1 MVNLFDKNGMYDLRK
16 EKIVEKAMDLFL
28 RKGFEKTSIIDIAKT
43 VGIEGPGFYHYF
55 NSKEDLLRQ
64 VLERS
69 INMFQKDVVEKVR
82 EIDDP
87 EKKLQAMIRRVVKLI
102 ARRKEISLI
111 MDDSLLRGAGKVAK
125 VVYREP
131 FDIVRDTIQELA
143 KTKGIKESF
152 NPTVATFCLIGMT
165 VWIYKWYNP
174 KGKIS
179 TEQLADYI
187 VHLFFHGFLGG
198 FASPS
203 KRIKLRR

>member
-1 MVNLFDKNGMYDLRK
+1 VVNLFDKNGMYDLRK

-28 RKGFEKTSIIDIAKT
+28 SKGYQKTSIIDIAKT

-55 NSKEDLLRQ
+55 SSKEDLLRE

-69 INMFQKDVVEKVR
+69 INIFQRNVVDKVR

-87 EKKLQAMIRRVVKLI
+87 EKKLKAMIREVVKLI

-111 MDDSLLRGAGKVAK
+111 MDDSLLRGAGKVPN

-174 KGKIS
+174 NGKIS
-179 TEQLADYI
+179 TEQLADYV

-203 KRIKLRR
+203 KRKLRR